1 MVTNKTGD
9 LYRLIEQQVKISQTT
24 LVAMAGFKVLTE
36 LGRRTALES
45 RLSAMA
51 FLLSTLAFS
60 NKFQLRAT
68 PEVPDQLL
76 EWFVELQDLSSI
88 GAELM
93 RQRGAGNI
101 SISSITDSAL
111 KYLRP
116 RQKVSADAKAF
127 AAFFAAWWVMELPS
141 ERVSGIGV
149 LMTDVF
155 AVLGVSHHPVSK
167 TRVDCSSRP
176 ADSLASSS
184 LFNQVSPSTKLLAT
198 ESVETLSSQAAASSG
213 KHKRVILDEEDDDVA
228 AHVSKKRLHS
238 VRPSSVPESVLT
250 PSSTLSF
257 TTMTSDSAST
267 YFEVALSL
275 LPESIWSCS
284 PIEGVSETSI
294 GLTGGPYGDIID
306 SFITTAWMFRRLSL
320 MVKSGEC
327 LKFVI
332 DTSVGTTRVC
342 EATVSV
348 VLNSVERCKE
358 WRSQQ
363 QVSSECAGSGS
374 VDVGSL
380 DYFAILLAW
389 AAETL
394 TQIRS
399 YANKFKQTLLDEGRF
414 EIMKGVKKS
423 IPALV
428 TKCDKGIKA
437 IQEVGAGQSLQ
448 IKEYS
453 SSVRTFVN
461 SVTKST
467 GGNESWIKARGAVF
481 KSKKIVAVE
490 EPLPQ
495 SWIMKERQSRDMHI
509 WPASASEV
517 PSTFAVR
524 GSATGTTQQWGG
536 LYGNDFNDSGST
548 EDEA

>member
-1 MVTNKTGD
+1 
-9 LYRLIEQQVKISQTT
+9 
-24 LVAMAGFKVLTE
+24 
-36 LGRRTALES
+36 
-45 RLSAMA
+45 
-51 FLLSTLAFS
+51 
-60 NKFQLRAT
+60 
-68 PEVPDQLL
+68 
-76 EWFVELQDLSSI
+76 
-88 GAELM
+88 
-93 RQRGAGNI
+93 
-101 SISSITDSAL
+101 
-111 KYLRP
+111 
-116 RQKVSADAKAF
+116 
-127 AAFFAAWWVMELPS
+127 
-141 ERVSGIGV
+141 
-149 LMTDVF
+149 
-155 AVLGVSHHPVSK
+155 
-167 TRVDCSSRP
+167 
-176 ADSLASSS
+176 
-184 LFNQVSPSTKLLAT
+184 
-198 ESVETLSSQAAASSG
+198 
-213 KHKRVILDEEDDDVA
+213 
-228 AHVSKKRLHS
+228 
-238 VRPSSVPESVLT
+238 
-250 PSSTLSF
+250 
-257 TTMTSDSAST
+257 
-267 YFEVALSL
+267 
-275 LPESIWSCS
+275 
-284 PIEGVSETSI
+284 
-294 GLTGGPYGDIID
+294 
-306 SFITTAWMFRRLSL
+306 

-363 QVSSECAGSGS
+363 QVSSECADSGS

-548 EDEA
+548 EDVA